1 MTYTRL
7 IGDIHG
13 RFNDY
18 RNYSIGNFDG
28 PTIQVGDFGLGFGQS
43 PYWYTSVDAHQ
54 NDGTHRFIRGN
65 HDDPVMCT
73 TMRGF
78 IPDGTIEGHTM
89 FLGGAWSIDNPA
101 APPGWRR
108 RTAGVD
114 WWEDEECTALQ
125 FDMFLDI
132 YATMQPRVMITHD
145 CPIIAAKRMF
155 FDSGFITGPQYS
167 NRTASALQRM
177 YEVHQPDIH
186 IFGHYHKT
194 MLHIEGKTYFMCIG
208 ELDYIDINLEDI
220 EQAQQAMVDKVNS
233 K

>member
-1 MTYTRL
+1 MTYHRL

-13 RFNDY
+13 QFNSY

-101 APPGWRR
+101 APPGWYR

-114 WWEDEECTALQ
+114 WWEDEQCSARD
-125 FDMFLDI
+125 FDTFLDI
-132 YATMQPRVMITHD
+132 YATMQPRIMITHD
-145 CPIIAAKRMF
+145 CPKSASHELF
-155 FDSGFITGPQYS
+155 FRTGLVKGIEYP
-167 NRTASALQRM
+167 NRTATALERM
-177 YEVHQPDIH
+177 YKIHQPDYWF
-186 IFGHYHKT
+186 FGHWHFTKHLKLGNT
-194 MLHIEGKTYFMCIG
+194 HFQCIG
-208 ELDYIDINLEDI
+208 ELDYIDFDLENLEF
-220 EQAQQAMVDKVNS
+220 AV
-233 K
+233 